1 MLGGANTERVMRHTD
16 SRSRSAF
23 TLVELLVVIAIIGIL
38 VALLLPA
45 AQAAREAAR
54 RTQCMN
60 NSKQMGMATQL
71 FHDAYGTLPPPKILT
86 GPGGLTAAPR
96 QEGENA
102 VEEGRTTLGSTFCLL
117 LSFLEEGN
125 LYAQFDITK
134 SIYEEVNLPVSERS
148 LPVYTCP
155 SMVLPRTVPD
165 VACGEELGPGSYI
178 ISVMSIEPKNAKR
191 EDRYGPGT
199 VDGAFDYP
207 PRPGERYNLPLARI
221 LDGTSKT
228 FLIGEIDYGFANWEW
243 TGACSGSKGGEFHW
257 AQSYQLLAWG
267 HVAAKS
273 SMDLFNSEELVAPV
287 NNIIFRSDHPGG
299 VQFVMLDG
307 SVHFVTTGSDRRVRN
322 ALVTRAGEEVWA
334 RVE

>member
-1 MLGGANTERVMRHTD
+1 MTHMD
-16 SRSRSAF
+16 SKPRSAF

-45 AQAAREAAR
+45 VQSAREAAR

-60 NSKQMGMATQL
+60 NLKQMGMAAQL
-71 FHDAYGTLPPPKILT
+71 FHDTYGTLPPPKILT

-117 LSFLEEGN
+117 LSFLEEAN

-134 SIYEEVNLPVSERS
+134 SIYEDVNLPVSERS

-165 VACGEELGPGSYI
+165 ISCGEELGPGSYV

-207 PRPGERYNLPLARI
+207 PRPGERYNLPYARI

-228 FLIGEIDYGFANWEW
+228 FLIGEIDYGFPNWEW
-243 TGACSGSKGGEFHW
+243 TGNCNGSKGGEFHW

-273 SMDLFNSEELVAPV
+273 TLDLFNSEELFAPV

-307 SVHFVTTGSDRRVRN
+307 SVHFVTSESDRRVRN
-322 ALVTRAGEEVWA
+322 ALVTRAGEEVGTTL
-334 RVE
+334 E

>member
-1 MLGGANTERVMRHTD
+1 MDGHEKECRTG
-16 SRSRSAF
+16 F
-23 TLVELLVVIAIIGIL
+23 TIVELLVVIAIIGVL

-45 AQAAREAAR
+45 VQAARESAR
-54 RTQCMN
+54 RAQCMN
-60 NSKQMGMATQL
+60 NLKQMGLATQL
-71 FHDAYGTLPPPKILT
+71 FHETYKTLPPPKILS
-86 GPGGLTAAPR
+86 GPGGLTAAPKR
-96 QEGENA
+96 EGENA

-125 LYAQFDITK
+125 LFGQFDITK
-134 SIYEEVNLPVSERS
+134 SVYEDVNLPIAKRS
-148 LPVYTCP
+148 LPVYMCP
-155 SMVLPRTVPD
+155 TMVLPRSVPD
-165 VACGEELGPGSYI
+165 PGCGEELGPGSYI

-191 EDRYGPGT
+191 EDKYGPGT

-207 PRPGERYNLPLARI
+207 PRPGDCYDLPLARI

-273 SMDLFNSEELVAPV
+273 SMDLFNSQELVAPA
-287 NNIIFRSDHPGG
+287 NNIVFRSDHPGG
-299 VQFVMLDG
+299 VEFVMLDG
-307 SVHFVTTGSDRRVRN
+307 SVHFISDASERRVRN
-322 ALVTRAGEEVWA
+322 ALVTRSGGEIEAAVN
-334 RVE
+334 

>member
-1 MLGGANTERVMRHTD
+1 MIQPKRNTRNG
-16 SRSRSAF
+16 F
-23 TLVELLVVIAIIGIL
+23 TIVELLVVITIIGVL

-45 AQAAREAAR
+45 VQSAREAAR
-54 RTQCMN
+54 RAQCAN
-60 NSKQMGMATQL
+60 NLKQMGLATQL
-71 FHDAYGTLPPPKILT
+71 FHDTYKTLPPPKILT

-96 QEGENA
+96 HDGENA

-125 LYAQFDITK
+125 LFGQFDITQ
-134 SIYEEVNLPVSERS
+134 SVSDPINRPITERS
-148 LPVYTCP
+148 LPIYTCP
-155 SMVLPRTVPD
+155 TMVLPRAVPEPT
-165 VACGEELGPGSYI
+165 CGEVLGPGSYI

-207 PRPGERYNLPLARI
+207 PRPGERYDLPFARI

-228 FLIGEIDYGFANWEW
+228 FLIGEIDYGFPNWEW

-267 HVAAKS
+267 HIAAKS
-273 SMDLFNSEELVAPV
+273 VVDLFNSEELFAPI
-287 NNIIFRSDHPGG
+287 NNIVFRSDHSGG

-307 SVHFVTTGSDRRVRN
+307 SVHFISNDSERRVRN
-322 ALVTRAGEEVWA
+322 ALVTRGGGEIEASVN
-334 RVE
+334 